1 MRRRKAA
8 PASAPAAG
16 SPPAPGAPRPA
27 IPDVLA
33 ARYAS
38 GAMLGIWSPQ
48 GRILLERDL
57 WIAVMKAQRA
67 LGVAIPAAAIAAYE
81 RVRVQ
86 VDLASIDRRERVLRH
101 DVKAR
106 IEEFCALAGHEH
118 IHKGLTS
125 RDLTDNV
132 EQLQIRR
139 SLELLR
145 EKTAAAL
152 IRLAAAASAHRNT
165 LIVARTHHVPAQ
177 PTTLGKRFA
186 MSGQEL
192 LRSFERLDS
201 TLSSYPLRGLKGAVG
216 TQLDQLS
223 LLGQSAAKAERLD
236 QALARELGFS
246 RVLDN
251 VGQVYPRSLDFEVLS
266 VLVQV
271 SAGLSDFAKLMRL
284 MTGHD
289 LVSEGFQEGQV
300 GSSSMPHKMN
310 ARNSERINGFHAVLS
325 GYLEMVS
332 RLAGDQWNEG
342 DVSCSVVRRVALPG
356 AMFALDG
363 ALETFLTVLG
373 ELEVFGT
380 AIAAEVRRLLP
391 FLSTT
396 TLLMEGVKR
405 GGGRETMHQVI
416 QRHAIAVAR
425 AMKEGTLAD
434 DDDLPRRLGEDADF
448 PMTEADI
455 RAILSDPAPFAGAA
469 PRQVDAFAQAVE
481 PLRKRFPN
489 AADYRPEPVI

>member
-1 MRRRKAA
+1 MSDAA
-8 PASAPAAG
+8 PTP
-16 SPPAPGAPRPA
+16 

-38 GAMLGIWSPQ
+38 GAMRRIWSPE
-48 GRILLERDL
+48 GRVVLERDL

-67 LGVAIPAAAIAAYE
+67 LGAAIPEDAIHAYE
-81 RVRVQ
+81 RVRDE
-86 VDLASIDRRERVLRH
+86 VDLASIERRERVLRH

-106 IEEFCALAGHEH
+106 IEEFCALAGQQH

-139 SLELLR
+139 SLDLLR
-145 EKTAAAL
+145 DKTAAAL
-152 IRLAAAASAHRNT
+152 LRLAGVAHAQRDT
-165 LIVARTHHVPAQ
+165 LVVARTHLVPAQ

-186 MSGQEL
+186 MSGEEL
-192 LRSFERLDS
+192 LRAFERLDALLA
-201 TLSSYPLRGLKGAVG
+201 TYPLRGIKGPVG

-223 LLGQSAAKAERLD
+223 LLGDDPARPEQLD
-236 QALARELGFS
+236 QALARALGFS

-251 VGQVYPRSLDFEVLS
+251 VGQVYPRSLDFEVLAT
-266 VLVQV
+266 LLQV

-310 ARNSERINGFHAVLS
+310 ARNSERINGFHAVLA
-325 GYLEMVS
+325 GYLEMVA

-363 ALETFLTVLG
+363 ALDTAVTVLD
-373 ELEVFGT
+373 EMEVFET

-391 FLSTT
+391 FLATT

-405 GGGRETMHQVI
+405 GGGRETLHNVI
-416 QRHAIAVAR
+416 QRHALAVAR
-425 AMKEGTLAD
+425 AMKEVTLG
-434 DDDLPRRLGEDADF
+434 DDDLPRRLGEDPEF
-448 PMTEADI
+448 PMSEAEI
-455 RAILSDPAPFAGAA
+455 RAVLADPTRFVGAA
-469 PRQVDAFAQAVE
+469 PRQVDAFVNAVE
-481 PLRKRFPN
+481 PLRKRFPQ

>member
-1 MRRRKAA
+1 MNEAV
-8 PASAPAAG
+8 S
-16 SPPAPGAPRPA
+16 SE

-33 ARYAS
+33 TRYAS
-38 GAMLGIWSPQ
+38 SAMRRIWSPQ
-48 GRILLERDL
+48 GRVVLERDL

-67 LGVAIPAAAIAAYE
+67 LGAPVPEEAIRAYE
-81 RVRVQ
+81 RVRDK
-86 VDLASIDRRERVLRH
+86 VDLASIERRERALRH

-106 IEEFCALAGHEH
+106 IEEFCALAGQQH

-139 SLELLR
+139 SLDLLR
-145 EKTAAAL
+145 DKTAAVL
-152 IRLAAAASAHRNT
+152 LRLAALSRTHRDT
-165 LIVARTHHVPAQ
+165 LVVARTHHVPAQ

-186 MSGQEL
+186 MPGEEL
-192 LRSFERLDS
+192 LRAFERLDA
-201 TLSSYPLRGLKGAVG
+201 LLAAYPLRGIKGPVG

-223 LLGQSAAKAERLD
+223 LLGDDPGKAEQLD
-236 QALARELGFS
+236 QALARALGFS

-251 VGQVYPRSLDFEVLS
+251 VGQVYPRSLDFEVLAA
-266 VLVQV
+266 LLQV

-284 MTGHD
+284 MIGHD
-289 LVSEGFQEGQV
+289 LVSEGFQDGQV

-310 ARNSERINGFHAVLS
+310 ARNSERINGFHAVLA
-325 GYLEMVS
+325 GYLEMVA

-363 ALETFLTVLG
+363 ALDTAMTVLD
-373 ELEVFGT
+373 EMEVFET

-391 FLSTT
+391 FLATT

-405 GGGRETMHQVI
+405 GGGRETLHKVI
-416 QRHAIAVAR
+416 QRHSLAVAR
-425 AMKEGTLAD
+425 AMKEDAAGGN
-434 DDDLPRRLGEDADF
+434 DLPRRLGDDAEF
-448 PMTEADI
+448 PMTEAEI
-455 RAILSDPAPFAGAA
+455 RAVLADPGRFVGAA
-469 PRQVDAFAQAVE
+469 PRQVDLFVNAVE
-481 PLRKRFPN
+481 PLRERFPQ